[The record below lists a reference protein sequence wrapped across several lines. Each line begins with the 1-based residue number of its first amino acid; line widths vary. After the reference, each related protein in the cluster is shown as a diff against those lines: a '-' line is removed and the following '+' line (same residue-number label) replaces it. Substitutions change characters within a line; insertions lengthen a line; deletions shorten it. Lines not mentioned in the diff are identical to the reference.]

1 MKKVVA
7 EALGKVALVERDLTT
22 TYKASCLNALE
33 SWRFDK
39 IYCLPS
45 SPTGC
50 LVAEKGSRRAKYV
63 VTSNISIVVF
73 LCLGDSHPI

>member
-7 EALGKVALVERDLTT
+7 EALRKVALVERDLTA

-45 SPTGC
+45 SPIGC
-50 LVAEKGSRRAKYV
+50 LVAEKGYV
-63 VTSNISIVVF
+63 KSKIYCDFKHIGNYFSIRW
-73 LCLGDSHPI
+73 